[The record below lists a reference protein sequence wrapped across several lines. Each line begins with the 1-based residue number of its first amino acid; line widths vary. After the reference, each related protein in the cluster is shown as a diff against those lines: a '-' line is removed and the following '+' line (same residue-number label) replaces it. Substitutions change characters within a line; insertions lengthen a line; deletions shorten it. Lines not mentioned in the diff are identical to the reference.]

1 MTSGVA
7 SAAVSTALPVTT
19 GSLLCDQHHQALGSY
34 HSGLSPPLDEWA
46 FTQYVKWGNKG
57 PWSCSLGI
65 YRNFA
70 IMIVE
75 VTRARPQFK
84 AMHRVLPC
92 LMYCQGF
99 WFSQRKNHGWCL
111 KTWGREGIGEGGG
124 GFFLGMPSLK
134 QTLKWPGP
142 IGPWKLTGAS
152 SWCGHRQNFNVNGN
166 QRTITIHTIILNYFE
181 NNQFFSF
188 WFRFVS

>member
-1 MTSGVA
+1 
-7 SAAVSTALPVTT
+7 
-19 GSLLCDQHHQALGSY
+19 
-34 HSGLSPPLDEWA
+34 
-46 FTQYVKWGNKG
+46 
-57 PWSCSLGI
+57 
-65 YRNFA
+65 
-70 IMIVE
+70 
-75 VTRARPQFK
+75 
-84 AMHRVLPC
+84 MHRVLPC

-152 SWCGHRQNFNVNGN
+152 SWCGHHQNFNVNGN
-166 QRTITIHTIILNYFE
+166 QRTITIYTIILNYFE
-181 NNQFFSF
+181 KNQFFSF
-188 WFRFVS
+188 WFRFVSLFVCLWNPETKLPDSTRMFGIAEFFSLCFSIPFGMFFNRNVLFL